1 MRNWRDGASRLA
13 MGVVVTA
20 LFAPMTAEAQTFTI
34 PSGTTNTTGR
44 TLTGTQ
50 SGTVEAGAT
59 LSSATAITWSVTAGN
74 PSPAPGVTIDNSGT
88 IIGATRGIDTSGSGT
103 PRNITVWNRAGA
115 TISGT
120 TNDAFRINNEIGN
133 GTITVHNYGT
143 ISSTG
148 GQALD
153 FDAIS
158 LATGTINIFNYATG
172 VIRTTTSDAVRP
184 GAGGV
189 VTNWGL
195 IYSEGVIGSGAG
207 TDGIDMQDRSGTV
220 INKSGGTVSGFRHGI
235 SVGEFG
241 GVTVTNEAGG
251 TILGR
256 NGSGIGSDNTG
267 TVVNYGRI
275 TGAYDGN
282 GTGDG
287 DGVDVDNAA
296 TITNYGTIE
305 GTGAGGYDGRGRLNN
320 SEGLSLGGGTVTN
333 YGLISGAGNG
343 IVVNNDGD
351 GHFDRSGVAA
361 TTIVNN
367 AGGTIIGQNGYAIRF
382 ENKSTAT
389 PAINDDT
396 IVNYGTIIGNGSI
409 PDPNAIVLKQNGLV
423 DENSVGTL
431 NGVTY
436 TGTGSARF
444 IRGDGSAIQ
453 MGEGNDV
460 LTNYGTIIGNTG
472 RAINLEGGND
482 TLNIMKG
489 SRIAGLV
496 DGGAGSDTL
505 NYSKVGLS
513 ETNRVALQSGQTV
526 NIGGTLYT
534 SFEVVNANAPSFSA
548 LANANARG
556 IAALFDNLPL
566 NATGLGVVD
575 MLDRVASASDVGAAL
590 SQLTPGSYQSLGRIG
605 MNNAQQTT
613 SLVGQHLTQNRING
627 LGTDVSGTG
636 NALAMFDGGMFDR
649 NFGTDRALAA
659 VMAFPGSAGASLAEA
674 GWGTGVVDAMA
685 YAPINK
691 APALRPIA
699 VTADHGFFVTSGASF
714 AREGA
719 RADAPGFKANTV
731 NVLAG
736 YDQRLSDNFVAGVFG
751 GYAFTR
757 GELDSN
763 GSNSRI
769 STGTI
774 GGYGTYQAPTWFA
787 TLMGL
792 YGFSDYTTSRVALG
806 SVNDATFSGD
816 HYAIRGTLG
825 TDIRVRGWVVTPEIG
840 LQYMR
845 VMTDG
850 FTERGSAAALI
861 VGADSSESLRSSVG
875 ARFAFDYAIS
885 GGMVTPELRF
895 AWLHEFSDGIRG
907 INASFAD
914 TTLPGSFVTSTAS
927 GIRDRGVLG
936 AGLSGKLAP
945 LTVLSVNY
953 DAIVGGSDTV
963 THQVMGRIKHAF

>member
-1 MRNWRDGASRLA
+1 
-13 MGVVVTA
+13 MGVIAAA
-20 LFAPMTAEAQTFTI
+20 LFAPVAAEAQTFTI
-34 PSGTTNTTGR
+34 PAGTSNTTAR

-50 SGTVEAGAT
+50 TGTVETGAT
-59 LSSATAITWSVTAGN
+59 LSAATAITWTVNTAN
-74 PSPAPGVTIDNSGT
+74 PSPAPGVTIDNYGS

-115 TISGT
+115 TISGIG
-120 TNDAFRINNEIGN
+120 NDAFRINNDIGN
-133 GTITVHNYGT
+133 GAVTVHNYGT

-153 FDAIS
+153 FDANS
-158 LATGTINIFNYATG
+158 SAGGTLNIYNYATG

-184 GAGGV
+184 GQNGV

-195 IYSEGVIGSGAG
+195 IYSAGVFGSGDG
-207 TDGIDMQDRSGTV
+207 TDGIDFQDRSGTV
-220 INKSGGTVSGFRHGI
+220 INKSGGTISGFRHGI
-235 SVGEFG
+235 SIGENG
-241 GVTVTNEAGG
+241 GVSVTNEAGG
-251 TILGR
+251 VIIGR
-256 NGSGIGSDNTG
+256 NGSGVGSDNTG

-296 TITNYGTIE
+296 TITNYGIIE
-305 GTGAGGYDGRGRLNN
+305 GTGAGGYDSRGRLNN
-320 SEGLSLGGGTVTN
+320 SEGLSLGGGTVNN

-343 IVVNNDGD
+343 FVVNNDGV

-361 TTIVNN
+361 TNIVNY
-367 AGGTIIGQNGYAIRF
+367 ASGTIIGQNGYAIRL

-389 PAINDDT
+389 PAINNDT
-396 IVNYGTIIGNGSI
+396 IVNYGTIIGNGTI
-409 PDPNAIVLKQNGLV
+409 PDPNAIVLKQNGLA

-436 TGTGSARF
+436 TGTGNARF

-472 RAINLEGGND
+472 RAVNMEGGND
-482 TLNIMKG
+482 TVNIMKG

-496 DGGAGSDTL
+496 DGGVGTNTL
-505 NYSKVGLS
+505 NYNKVGLG
-513 ETNRVALQSGQTV
+513 EANRAALMAGQTV

-534 SFEVVNANAPSFSA
+534 SFQIVNANAPSFSA
-548 LANANARG
+548 LAGANAAG
-556 IAALFDNLPL
+556 IANLFDNLPL

-575 MLDRVASASDVGAAL
+575 MLDKIASSGDIGAAL
-590 SQLTPGSYQSLGRIG
+590 GQLTPSSYQSLGRIG
-605 MNNAQQTT
+605 MNNVQQTT

-627 LGTDVSGTG
+627 LGTDVSGLG
-636 NALAMFDGGMFDR
+636 NAMAMFDGGMFDR
-649 NFGTDRALAA
+649 NFGGDRALAA
-659 VMAFPGSAGASLAEA
+659 VMAFPGSAGSSLAEA
-674 GWGTGVVDAMA
+674 GWGTGVADAMA

-736 YDQRLSDNFVAGVFG
+736 YDQRLSDSIVAGVFG

-757 GELDSN
+757 GDTDGN
-763 GSNSRI
+763 GSNARI

-774 GGYGTYQAPTWFA
+774 GGYGTWQAPTWFA

-792 YGFSDYTTSRVALG
+792 YGFSDYTTSRIALG
-806 SVNDATFSGD
+806 TANDATFSGD
-816 HYAIRGTLG
+816 HYAIRGTVG
-825 TDIRVRGWVVTPEIG
+825 TDIRVSGWVITPEIG

-850 FTERGSAAALI
+850 FAERGGASALI
-861 VGADSSESLRSSVG
+861 VGSDSSESLRSSVG
-875 ARFAFDYAIS
+875 ARFAYDVAYN
-885 GGMVTPELRF
+885 GGVLTPELRF

-914 TTLPGSFVTSTAS
+914 TTLPGSFVTSTAA